1 MVTNKKQFYGT
12 GKRKAAIARVRI
24 LPGEGKFTINGQY
37 SLDEYFKRAIYAMV
51 IVQPFEATG
60 NLGRFDVLATL
71 EGGGTSG
78 QAEALRHGI
87 SRALL
92 DLNADYR
99 KPLRRGGFLTRD
111 PRVKERKKYG
121 LLKARK
127 ATQYSKR

>member
-121 LLKARK
+121 LRKARK

>member
-12 GKRKAAIARVRI
+12 GKRKTAIARVRI

-121 LLKARK
+121 LRKARK

>member
-12 GKRKAAIARVRI
+12 GKRKTAIARVRI

-37 SLDEYFKRAIYAMV
+37 GLNDYFKRAIYAMI

-121 LLKARK
+121 LRKARK